1 MKKLIIRKIILRN
14 WRSINAEVEFSAD
27 STTIFGRNGSGKSS
41 FRFAWSWL
49 LTGYTDALHTKNEN
63 LYDNRKEI
71 TNDTPESSV
80 KAFIEIDGTPFSLE
94 RTAKPK
100 FSRKRG
106 SEEYVKDASDTYKL
120 YIDDVETKQS
130 TFDDWITANICPID
144 MLLYAIDGNFF
155 YTLAQSKADKA
166 RNILGNVA
174 GAINEYDYV
183 KDYSE
188 LRAEMNKGFSA
199 EQVIEKAKKQIAEA
213 KNAIESKQNTK
224 ANYDKLIAEYS
235 AVDYDALSR
244 EINFINAKITSYDE
258 QLQGLADIDKP
269 IMDKRSV
276 IFASID
282 AVKQE
287 RNEAERRYNQTIKRD
302 KQKIYDELCE
312 LKNKRNEA
320 EKIRQNIEC
329 ESQQMKSAKDMIDI
343 LQKDLNDAKGLEFD
357 DCNCMYCGQP
367 LPPALLDEH
376 KAKFNAN
383 KNKRIEE
390 IKEKAQSYIRIA
402 ENAKGKI
409 ELLNKS
415 FEDISSGELDEIIRE
430 KQAELDNYDKKVIP
444 FSETQQYRV
453 FSAKIDD
460 MTKTL
465 PELPKHDN
473 SAVCDAKKECMDKL
487 KELYIQYAKL
497 EQKERFE
504 REVSSIISTIRDLTQ
519 SIADNERLL
528 ILAKEF
534 IEERA
539 NIISHR
545 INSKLDSA
553 LVNIKMWKVLKNGSY
568 APACT
573 ITDEQGVLMSTINH
587 SKKLLMLAE
596 LQKLFCNAYDIS
608 MPIWID
614 ESDCFDTFTK
624 PKYSDRQTIYIHAS
638 DDLGINVKFS

>member
-41 FRFAWSWL
+41 FCFAWSWL

-244 EINFINAKITSYDE
+244 EINFINAKIASYDE

-287 RNEAERRYNQTIKRD
+287 
-302 KQKIYDELCE
+302 L
-312 LKNKRNEA
+312 NEA

-343 LQKDLNDAKGLEFD
+343 LQKDLNDAKGLKFD

-402 ENAKGKI
+402 ENAKEKI

-430 KQAELDNYDKKVIP
+430 KQSELDNYDKKVTP

-453 FSAKIDD
+453 FFAKIDD

-487 KELYIQYAKL
+487 KELYIQ
-497 EQKERFE
+497 
-504 REVSSIISTIRDLTQ
+504 
-519 SIADNERLL
+519 
-528 ILAKEF
+528 
-534 IEERA
+534 
-539 NIISHR
+539 
-545 INSKLDSA
+545 
-553 LVNIKMWKVLKNGSY
+553 
-568 APACT
+568 
-573 ITDEQGVLMSTINH
+573 
-587 SKKLLMLAE
+587 
-596 LQKLFCNAYDIS
+596 
-608 MPIWID
+608 
-614 ESDCFDTFTK
+614 
-624 PKYSDRQTIYIHAS
+624 
-638 DDLGINVKFS
+638 